1 MTRSIGCDSA
11 SRDLQTMGAV
21 TMGRGLQI
29 AFFAIAL
36 CSAGGGQAYS
46 ESNQFSCSGDNI
58 EPVGLTK
65 SPITA
70 QLSFVSPKGISFD
83 LGKGSVKATIT
94 SNNKIALR
102 FRAADFD
109 GEFFKY
115 TNDLFLIYHS
125 GHLGKLLCTP
135 K

>member
-1 MTRSIGCDSA
+1 
-11 SRDLQTMGAV
+11 
-21 TMGRGLQI
+21 MGRGFQI
-29 AFFAIAL
+29 AFFAIVL
-36 CSAGGGQAYS
+36 CSAVGGQAYS
-46 ESNQFSCSGDNI
+46 ASNQFSCSGDDI
-58 EPVGLTK
+58 EPVGLAK

-70 QLSFVSPKGISFD
+70 QLSFVSPKGILFD
-83 LGKGSVKATIT
+83 LGKGNIKANIT
-94 SNNKIALR
+94 DDNKITLR
-102 FRAADFD
+102 FHTQDFD

>member
-1 MTRSIGCDSA
+1 MTGSIGCGRV
-11 SRDLQTMGAV
+11 SRDLQTMEAI
-21 TMGRGLQI
+21 TIGRGLQI

-46 ESNQFSCSGDNI
+46 ENNQFSCSGDDI
-58 EPVGLTK
+58 EPVGLAK
-65 SPITA
+65 SPIAA
-70 QLSFVSPKGISFD
+70 QLSFVSPKRISFD

-102 FRAADFD
+102 FRTADFD

-125 GHLGKLLCTP
+125 GHLGKLLCAT